1 MFNKAEATPPVP
13 TVSGPTEGARVDPLN
28 GTDLVFVDPVDGK
41 NSSEPEIYTGDTE
54 TAVDEKSM
62 DVVPLYNNKGNGT
75 TMDDGTMDDGT
86 MDDGTMDDGTMNNGT
101 MNDAAR
107 NMTMIEEEMSD
118 TNTTNFTEEDE
129 EVEPLDETINETI
142 TKVVEDI
149 DEVVGNVTNVEDGKV
164 KGEKEVMEGAKE
176 DEGVEVVESS
186 SSLLVPGTVMI
197 VLLFLCL

>member
-86 MDDGTMDDGTMNNGT
+86 MNNGT

-107 NMTMIEEEMSD
+107 NVTMIEEEMSD

-149 DEVVGNVTNVEDGKV
+149 DEVVGNATNVEDGKV

-176 DEGVEVVESS
+176 DEGEEVVESS

>member
-86 MDDGTMDDGTMNNGT
+86 MNNGT

-149 DEVVGNVTNVEDGKV
+149 DEVVGNATNVEDGKV

>member
-1 MFNKAEATPPVP
+1 MFNKAEPTPPVP
-13 TVSGPTEGARVDPLN
+13 TVSGPTEGERVDPLN

-41 NSSEPEIYTGDTE
+41 NSAEPELYTEDTE
-54 TAVDEKSM
+54 TAV
-62 DVVPLYNNKGNGT
+62 VPFYNNTGNGT

-86 MDDGTMDDGTMNNGT
+86 MDNGTMDNGTMDDGT

-149 DEVVGNVTNVEDGKV
+149 DEVVGNATKVEDGEV

-176 DEGVEVVESS
+176 DEGEEVVESS